1 MSILTEFFP
10 ESLIVDGVE
19 CLIHSDFR
27 TVLKCN
33 EIIERESE
41 LSREALSEILQ
52 MFYKDCAFFTE
63 EHIEKMFWF
72 FSCGRE
78 KKKKRFPRKIA
89 GLNDKQSFDF
99 EEDAELIYAGFQ
111 QQYGIDLQ
119 RERMHWWRFMILL
132 DNFGTDTRL
141 SKVME
146 YRTTDTANKRLGKE
160 ERAFLQAMQRYYGLD
175 KAMIVDEQTR
185 RLEEA
190 LMNGGDVSGLL

>member
-1 MSILTEFFP
+1 MSVLTELFP
-10 ESLIVDGVE
+10 ESLIVDGAE
-19 CLIHSDFR
+19 YLIHSDFR

-33 EIIERESE
+33 EIIEREPE
-41 LSREALSEILQ
+41 LSQQSLVEILQ
-52 MFYKDCAFFTE
+52 LFYEDCTFFTE

-78 KKKKRFPRKIA
+78 RKKKKFPRKIA

-132 DNFGTDTRL
+132 DNFGADTRL

-146 YRTTDTANKRLGKE
+146 YRTTDTSNKKIGKE

-175 KAMIVDEQTR
+175 KAMIVDEQTKQ
-185 RLEEA
+185 LEEA

>member
-19 CLIHSDFR
+19 RLIHSDFR

-41 LSREALSEILQ
+41 LSREALLEILQ
-52 MFYKDCAFFTE
+52 MFYKDCMFFTE

-78 KKKKRFPRKIA
+78 RKKKRFPRKIA

-132 DNFGTDTRL
+132 DNFGADTRL

-175 KAMIVDEQTR
+175 KAMIVDEQTKQ
-185 RLEEA
+185 LEEA
-190 LMNGGDVSGLL
+190 LMNGGDVSKLL

>member
-1 MSILTEFFP
+1 MSVLTELFP
-10 ESLIVDGVE
+10 ESLIVDGAE
-19 CLIHSDFR
+19 YLIHSDFR

-41 LSREALSEILQ
+41 LSREALLEILQ
-52 MFYKDCAFFTE
+52 MFYNGCTFFTE

-132 DNFGTDTRL
+132 DNFGTNTRL

-146 YRTTDTANKRLGKE
+146 YRTTDTANKKLGKE

-175 KAMIVDEQTR
+175 KAMIVDEQTKQ
-185 RLEEA
+185 LEEA
-190 LMNGGDVSGLL
+190 LMSGGDVSGLL

>member
-10 ESLIVDGVE
+10 ESLIVNGVE
-19 CLIHSDFR
+19 RLIHSDFR

-41 LSREALSEILQ
+41 LSREALLEILQ
-52 MFYKDCAFFTE
+52 MFYKGCTFFTE

-132 DNFGTDTRL
+132 DNFGTNTRL

-146 YRTTDTANKRLGKE
+146 YRTTDTANKKLGKE

-175 KAMIVDEQTR
+175 KAMIVDEQTKQ
-185 RLEEA
+185 LEEA
-190 LMNGGDVSGLL
+190 LMSGGDVSGLL

>member
-1 MSILTEFFP
+1 MSVLTELFP
-10 ESLIVDGVE
+10 ESLIVDGAE
-19 CLIHSDFR
+19 YLIHSDFR

-33 EIIERESE
+33 EIIEKEPE
-41 LSREALSEILQ
+41 LSQQSLVEILQ
-52 MFYKDCAFFTE
+52 LFYKDCAFFTE
-63 EHIEKMFWF
+63 DHIEKMFWF

-78 KKKKRFPRKIA
+78 KKKKKFPRKIA

-99 EEDAELIYAGFQ
+99 GEDAELIYAGFQ

-132 DNFGTDTRL
+132 DNFGADTRL

-146 YRTTDTANKRLGKE
+146 YRTTDTSNKKLGKE
-160 ERAFLQAMQRYYGLD
+160 ERTFLQAMQRYYGLD
-175 KAMIVDEQTR
+175 KAVVVDERTKQ
-185 RLEEA
+185 LEEA

>member
-1 MSILTEFFP
+1 MSVLTELFP
-10 ESLIVDGVE
+10 ESLIVDGAE
-19 CLIHSDFR
+19 YLIHSDFR

-33 EIIERESE
+33 EIIKREPE
-41 LSREALSEILQ
+41 LSQQSLVEILQ
-52 MFYKDCAFFTE
+52 LFYEDCTFFTE

-78 KKKKRFPRKIA
+78 RKKRKFPRKIA

-132 DNFGTDTRL
+132 DNFGADTRL

-146 YRTTDTANKRLGKE
+146 YRTTDTSNKKIGKE

-175 KAMIVDEQTR
+175 KAMIVDEQTKQ
-185 RLEEA
+185 LEEA

>member
-10 ESLIVDGVE
+10 ESLVVDGVE

-33 EIIERESE
+33 KIIERESE
-41 LSREALSEILQ
+41 LSRESLLEILQ
-52 MFYKDCAFFTE
+52 MFYKGCTFFTE

-111 QQYGIDLQ
+111 QQY
-119 RERMHWWRFMILL
+119 
-132 DNFGTDTRL
+132 
-141 SKVME
+141 
-146 YRTTDTANKRLGKE
+146 
-160 ERAFLQAMQRYYGLD
+160 
-175 KAMIVDEQTR
+175 
-185 RLEEA
+185 
-190 LMNGGDVSGLL
+190 

>member
-19 CLIHSDFR
+19 YLIHSDFR

-41 LSREALSEILQ
+41 LSRETLLEILQ
-52 MFYKDCAFFTE
+52 MFYKDCTFFTE

-160 ERAFLQAMQRYYGLD
+160 ERAFLQAMQRYYGLN

-190 LMNGGDVSGLL
+190 LMNGGDVNELL